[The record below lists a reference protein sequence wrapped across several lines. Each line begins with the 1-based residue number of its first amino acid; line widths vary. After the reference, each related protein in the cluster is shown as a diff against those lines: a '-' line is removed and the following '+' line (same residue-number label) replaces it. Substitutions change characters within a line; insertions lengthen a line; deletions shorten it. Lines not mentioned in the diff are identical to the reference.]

1 MRCRAATRATAAGP
15 RRRRQRR
22 PRRAPW
28 SGRAGP
34 RRRALVRRVRPS
46 RSLAGGGGVWLAVA
60 CGAGARCGAARGG
73 ALGRGALVARAP
85 QARKSAAL
93 ALEAPLGA
101 HTRRSTP
108 ERQRCMRPWEG
119 GLQFVA
125 AEGVRV
131 PRLRSESFTRYWRD
145 SSINC
150 LLVPYSTLASCRA
163 NAKSASIHLPS
174 ASSRRRARSAVL
186 RTAAE
191 LPSEAAPSFCGAI
204 TEIKEAT
211 EGSSCLC

>member
-1 MRCRAATRATAAGP
+1 MLLQAPRDRQKKHGVGTSRASAPGSGLYYSTLLFLGGSPTEMRCRAATRATAAGP

-93 ALEAPLGA
+93 ALEVPLALTPGA
-101 HTRRSTP
+101 
-108 ERQRCMRPWEG
+108 
-119 GLQFVA
+119 
-125 AEGVRV
+125 
-131 PRLRSESFTRYWRD
+131 
-145 SSINC
+145 
-150 LLVPYSTLASCRA
+150 
-163 NAKSASIHLPS
+163 
-174 ASSRRRARSAVL
+174 RRRRGSAACGHGRGGCNSSPQKECVYPVYEARAS
-186 RTAAE
+186 RGTGGTA
-191 LPSEAAPSFCGAI
+191 P
-204 TEIKEAT
+204 
-211 EGSSCLC
+211 